1 MSSETRDR
9 KSCRGM
15 VIAVGLAVVA
25 GAVAFWATRMV
36 VCSKPAH
43 PGLCA
48 LGEST
53 HLIAE
58 LGLDD
63 RQTAEVRALDREL
76 AAQLSDQCGQY
87 CAVRA
92 ELGAVLLAGGTNAVV
107 VSRQLVNRMCAVQA
121 ASELATLQH
130 IQKVSAILSPEQR
143 KTFLS
148 GLTRCL
154 CGSGGLCA
162 GGCKEMASP

>member
-1 MSSETRDR
+1 M
-9 KSCRGM
+9 
-15 VIAVGLAVVA
+15 IFAVGLAVVA

-36 VCSKPAH
+36 VCSKPAR
-43 PGLCA
+43 PELCA

-53 HLIAE
+53 HLITE

-63 RQTAEVRALDREL
+63 RQAAEVRALDREL
-76 AAQLSDQCGQY
+76 ATQLSDQCGQY

-92 ELGAVLLAGGTNAVV
+92 ELGEVLLAGRTNAAE
-107 VSRQLVNRMCAVQA
+107 VSQQLVNRMCAVQA

-130 IQKVSAILSPEQR
+130 IQKVSAVLSPEQR
-143 KTFLS
+143 KAFLS

-154 CGSGGLCA
+154 CGSAGLCA
-162 GGCKEMASP
+162 GGCREMASP